1 MLPRSPTESQ
11 SGHRRGQDPA
21 TEVSV
26 EPGGVGAGG
35 GGTVARDAQE
45 AELFSTTAANH
56 ASRSVA
62 RALGL
67 APPGWIWTAR

>member
-1 MLPRSPTESQ
+1 M
-11 SGHRRGQDPA
+11 
-21 TEVSV
+21 